1 MFVTPW
7 LKSELQRM
15 TLAVGNFLELKEEVA
30 KREAAITQLQARV
43 NILQAGLE
51 ETQSQLAKLSRDSS
65 TKLDR

>member
-1 MFVTPW
+1 
-7 LKSELQRM
+7 M